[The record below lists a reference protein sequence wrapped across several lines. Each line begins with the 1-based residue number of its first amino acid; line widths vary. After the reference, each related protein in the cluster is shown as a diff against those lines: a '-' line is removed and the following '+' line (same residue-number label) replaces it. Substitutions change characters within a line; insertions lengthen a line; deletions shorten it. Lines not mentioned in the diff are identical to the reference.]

1 MITGMH
7 VSQRWVGSMRKQ
19 MVYILL
25 AFLVTCAVL
34 SALMIHIPFIME
46 DDAYEKFKTT
56 TEKLLAKKVDKIT
69 KHSYKQGDLYQTPEG
84 KIFGAWDYG
93 DYCIVQEYPN
103 DKPVI
108 RNECKYFSYDTAAS
122 YIEKTSD
129 RKVLLNDTEA
139 TGKDITKPFSSKK
152 YFVGENPDN
161 YLYYSGSCYRVV
173 NIAQNDTVKVVYEG
187 LANADGNCVDIADN
201 NSGFIALLSWDE
213 DKQRSGNFE
222 NSSDLKDRLNR
233 FYREEKINTVA
244 IKQPIDTSVIAMADW
259 YIGKVNEG
267 NTTLFEDIQNE
278 RSEISTQ
285 PFPMGLLNNSDYLKI
300 SCQTSGGKSTTDCS
314 KNNYLYKSK
323 YQWWTINYG
332 EEKDAWFVTPQGNL
346 LSDTIGY
353 SNEYRFSGARM
364 AFYLKADT
372 LLTGSGTED
381 SPYRIVK

>member
-1 MITGMH
+1 
-7 VSQRWVGSMRKQ
+7 MRRQ
-19 MVYILL
+19 IVYILL
-25 AFLVTCAVL
+25 AFLVTCGVL
-34 SALMIHIPFIME
+34 SVLMVHIPFIME
-46 DDAYEKFKTT
+46 DDSYEKFKMT
-56 TEKLLAKKVDKIT
+56 TEKLLAKKVNKIT

-84 KIFGAWDYG
+84 KIFGTWDYG
-93 DYCIVQEYPN
+93 DYCIEQEYPN

-108 RNECKYFSYDTAAS
+108 REKCTPFSYDTAAS

-129 RKVLLNDTEA
+129 TKVLLDDTEA
-139 TGKDITKPFSSKK
+139 TGKDTTKPFSSKK
-152 YFVGENPDN
+152 YFVGENPNN

-187 LANADGNCVDIADN
+187 IANSDESCTDIADN

-213 DKQRSGNFE
+213 DKKRSGNFE
-222 NSSDLKDRLNR
+222 NASNLKDRLNR
-233 FYREEKINTVA
+233 FYREEEINTEV
-244 IKQPIDTSVIAMADW
+244 IKQPIDTSVVEIADW
-259 YIGKVNEG
+259 YIGKVNET
-267 NTTLFEDIQNE
+267 NTTLLQDIQNE
-278 RSEISTQ
+278 RSEMSTN
-285 PFPMGLLNNSDYLKI
+285 PFPFGLLNNSDYLKI
-300 SCQTSGGKSTTDCS
+300 SCQISGGKSTADCS

-372 LLTGSGTED
+372 LLTGNGTEN
-381 SPYRIVK
+381 SPYRIIK